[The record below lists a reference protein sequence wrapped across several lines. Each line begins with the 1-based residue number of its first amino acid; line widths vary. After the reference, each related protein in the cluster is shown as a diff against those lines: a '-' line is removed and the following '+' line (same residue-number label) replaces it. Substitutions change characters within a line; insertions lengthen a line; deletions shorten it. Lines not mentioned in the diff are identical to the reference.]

1 MAENVTIPKL
11 GMTMTEA
18 TITAWRIDEGEWVE
32 EHQPL
37 LDIETEKISYE
48 VEARASGFI
57 HILVDKG
64 NKVRVGRVVGLLAKT
79 KDELAALQKEAAKE
93 MYSTD
98 SEPLETVAAGAAPQQ
113 SVNAGDKEHIRIS
126 PVARKM
132 AEEHMIDITKVTG
145 SGPGGRIIREDI
157 EKAIEEKGK
166 GVEEGG
172 KRAPHVEVYA
182 GNRVKTTIPLKG
194 MRAAIAE
201 HMHRSLSVA
210 AQLTTMGE
218 IDMTEVMKIRSTLV
232 EQEKAIGTRI
242 SYTDILV
249 FAVARALKD
258 SPVINSSLIDNEIKI
273 WEDINIAVAVA
284 LEGGIE
290 GGLIVPVVRNADQKS
305 LAEISREVRALVEK
319 ARAGK
324 LMPDDVTGGT
334 FTLTNLGTVGG
345 GWGFLTPIINQPQ
358 SAILGTGA
366 ITERP
371 VVRQG
376 QVVARPVMTYSFTF
390 DHRVIDGAPAERFM
404 AQVVRLLENPA
415 LLLI

>member
-98 SEPLETVAAGAAPQQ
+98 SEPLEAVAAGAAPQQ

-218 IDMTEVMKIRSTLV
+218 IDMTEVVKLRSAMV
-232 EQEKAIGTRI
+232 EQEKTVGTRI
-242 SYTDILV
+242 TYTDILV
-249 FAVARALKD
+249 FVIARVLRDNAI
-258 SPVINSSLIDNEIKI
+258 VNSSLIDNEIKV

-284 LEGGIE
+284 LEGG
-290 GGLIVPVVRNADQKS
+290 LIVPVVRNADQKT
-305 LAEISREVRALVEK
+305 ISQISKEVKSLVEK
-319 ARAGK
+319 AKSGK
-324 LMPDDVTGGT
+324 LMPDDVSGGT
-334 FTLTNLGTVGG
+334 FTLTNLGAVSA
-345 GWGFLTPIINQPQ
+345 GWSFLTPIINQPQ
-358 SAILGTGA
+358 SAIIGTGA
-366 ITERP
+366 ITDRA

-376 QVVARPVMTYSFTF
+376 QIVIRPVATYSFTY

-404 AQVVRLLENPA
+404 AQVVRLLETPA